1 MYRHILV
8 PTDGSDLSSAAID
21 HALQLAR
28 TLGARVTALT
38 VAEPLHFL
46 PITPGATVNLRVE
59 YEAHL
64 KESGARILGAVE
76 AKAAAA
82 GVPVET
88 LQVAS
93 GDAWQAIVDTAKERG
108 CDLIAMAS
116 HGRRGVSA
124 FLMGSVTTKVL
135 GHATVPV
142 LVYRS

>member
-8 PTDGSDLSSAAID
+8 PTDGSDLSSAALD

-46 PITPGATVNLRVE
+46 PITPGATINLRAE

-88 LQVAS
+88 LQVAA
-93 GDAWQAIVDTAKERG
+93 GDAWQAIVDTAKRQG

>member
-1 MYRHILV
+1 MYKHILV
-8 PTDGSDLSSAAID
+8 PTDGSELSAAAID
-21 HALQLAR
+21 QALQLAK

-46 PITPGATVNLRVE
+46 PVTPGATINLRAE
-59 YEAHL
+59 YDSHL
-64 KESGARILGAVE
+64 KENGTRILGAVE
-76 AKAAAA
+76 ARAAAA

-88 LQVAS
+88 VQVTA
-93 GDAWQAIVDTAKERG
+93 GDAWLAIVDTAKERG

-135 GHATVPV
+135 GHATIPV
-142 LVYRS
+142 LVYRA

>member
-1 MYRHILV
+1 MYKHILV
-8 PTDGSDLSSAAID
+8 PTDGSDLSASAVD
-21 HALQLAR
+21 QVLQLAR

-46 PITPGATVNLRVE
+46 PVTPGATANLRAE

-64 KESGARILGAVE
+64 KESGTRILGAVE

-82 GVPVET
+82 GVPVDT
-88 LQVAS
+88 LQVAA
-93 GDAWQAIVDTAKERG
+93 GDAWQAIVDTAKARD